1 MLRLPARV
9 LAETVRMMADC
20 GAGRCECVTYWT
32 GPVGDDRAV
41 DGWNHPTHRR
51 SPFGYQVDDSWLTKY
66 WFQLARE
73 DRAIRAQVH
82 THPGLAFHS
91 ETDDHWPVVSQPG
104 FISIV
109 IPNFAM
115 GPVGLDKMWAGILT
129 AGGDW
134 RQVPISSIVEV
145 LDDNAA

>member
-1 MLRLPARV
+1 MLHVPIHIL
-9 LAETVRMMADC
+9 EESVRMMATC
-20 GAGRCECVTYWT
+20 GEGRCECVTYWT
-32 GPVGDDRAV
+32 GPVGDDQAV
-41 DGWNHPTHRR
+41 DGWEHPAHRR

-73 DRAIRAQVH
+73 GLAIRVQVH

-115 GPVGLDKMWAGILT
+115 GPVDLNKMLVGTLT
-129 AGGDW
+129 ADGDW
-134 RQVPISSIVEV
+134 KQVPISSIVEV
-145 LDDNAA
+145 RHDNAA